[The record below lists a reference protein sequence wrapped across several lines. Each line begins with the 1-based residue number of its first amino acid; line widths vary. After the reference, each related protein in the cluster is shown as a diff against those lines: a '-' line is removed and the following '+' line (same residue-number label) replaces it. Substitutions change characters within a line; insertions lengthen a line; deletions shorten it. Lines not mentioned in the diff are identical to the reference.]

1 MAGRDYSGR
10 GVEPRLRVRN
20 CTNYALYWDQRFR
33 EVVVA
38 KIGILLS
45 KIRPGVGG
53 AAYLS
58 SPSGVW
64 VARAGCLSI
73 ELRV

>member
-38 KIGILLS
+38 QIGIFAFQDQTGRGLC
-45 KIRPGVGG
+45 GV
-53 AAYLS
+53 AYTYLAQ
-58 SPSGVW
+58 
-64 VARAGCLSI
+64 VACG
-73 ELRV
+73 